1 MNKILSG
8 SIFLMLLFAWVSSAI
23 IGLSADEYF
32 HHINGLVRYEFLIS
46 LGEKKIFE
54 FRNNIIYPGLYDT
67 LSYAISQII
76 FLINK
81 KFYVGN
87 IDIIMHLINVSFS
100 TLSILG
106 LYLLTKK
113 LFNKKIALITI
124 LLALLNPF
132 FFGHM
137 GMNSKDIIVFFGFV
151 WFCYYFYLYCTENEN
166 VFKNL
171 IFFSF
176 FIGFGC
182 GVRLALL
189 MPILPIVLC
198 GFYYLTKKYKL
209 NYYSLLKRLSLHI
222 PIAFFFC
229 LFLVVLCWPHVIV
242 EINKSNFLEAF
253 SSVIKNTLSLKGG
266 PKLGLINGEFYE
278 VLNTPRTY
286 FLDILFYRIPFY
298 FSFLIFASYI
308 LMAFKRLNYKSDIKN
323 FNEIFYL
330 VNLTAFFPI
339 LVSVILSV
347 SIHDNI
353 RLFLFIIPFFC
364 IIAALSLNYFFETF
378 KNYFVTKVSL
388 VLILVLFSISFYRF
402 LMLSP
407 YQYTYVNFSYPF
419 FSKTVDKFEQD
430 YWGASYKELV
440 KNLKEKYSIEE
451 IRKFKFADCYGGQE
465 TLLYYLKKN
474 FGIKRLY
481 DIDERPLQATH
492 VALTNRSFANIRN
505 NPYTKSLV
513 DDKGNFLLSDLET
526 VLRSRDVKT
535 TCFKFYSGTDE
546 VTVSRNGVP
555 LSTIRKLDK

>member
-87 IDIIMHLINVSFS
+87 IDVIMHLINVSFS

-124 LLALLNPF
+124 LLTLLNPF

-189 MPILPIVLC
+189 MPISPIVLC
-198 GFYYLTKKYKL
+198 GLYYLTKKYKL

-242 EINKSNFLEAF
+242 EINKSNFFEAF
-253 SSVIKNTLSLKGG
+253 STVIKNTLSLKGG

-308 LMAFKRLNYKSDIKN
+308 LMIFKRLNYKTEIKN
-323 FNEIFYL
+323 FNKIFYL
-330 VNLTAFFPI
+330 VNLTALFPI
-339 LVSVILSV
+339 LVSVILSI

-353 RLFLFIIPFFC
+353 RLFLFIIPFLC

-378 KNYFVTKVSL
+378 KNYFVTKISL

-402 LMLSP
+402 LMLTP

-430 YWGASYKELV
+430 YWGVSYKELV

-481 DIDERPLQATH
+481 GIDERPLQATH

-526 VLRSRDVKT
+526 VLRSRNVKT

>member
-1 MNKILSG
+1 MLS
-8 SIFLMLLFAWVSSAI
+8 FAWVSSAI

-198 GFYYLTKKYKL
+198 GFYYLTKKYKS

-242 EINKSNFLEAF
+242 EINKSNFLEVF

-308 LMAFKRLNYKSDIKN
+308 LMVFKKLNYKSEIKN

-353 RLFLFIIPFFC
+353 RLFLFIIPFFS

-402 LMLSP
+402 LMLTP

-481 DIDERPLQATH
+481 GIDERPLQATH

-526 VLRSRDVKT
+526 VLRSRNVKT

>member
-1 MNKILSG
+1 
-8 SIFLMLLFAWVSSAI
+8 MLLFAWASSII

-32 HHINGLVRYEFLIS
+32 HHINGLVRYEFLVS

-54 FRNNIIYPGLYDT
+54 FRNNSIYPGLYDT
-67 LSYAISQII
+67 LSYAIAQIV
-76 FLINK
+76 FFINK
-81 KFYVGN
+81 KFYIGN
-87 IDIIMHLINVSFS
+87 IDIIMHFINVSFS
-100 TLSILG
+100 TLSVLG

-124 LLALLNPF
+124 LLTLMNPF

-151 WFCYYFYLYCTENEN
+151 WFCYYFYLYCTENKN

-171 IFFSF
+171 ILFSF

-189 MPILPIVLC
+189 MPILPVVLI
-198 GFYYLTKKYKL
+198 GFYYLIRKYKT
-209 NYYSLLKRLSLHI
+209 NYYSLVKRLSLHI
-222 PIAFFFC
+222 PLAFCFC

-242 EINKSNFLEAF
+242 EINKNNFFEVF
-253 SSVIKNTLSLKGG
+253 STVINNTLSLKGG

-278 VLNTPRTY
+278 TLNTPRTY
-286 FLDILFYRIPFY
+286 FLNILLYRIPIY
-298 FSFLIFASYI
+298 FSFLILATYF
-308 LMAFKRLNYKSDIKN
+308 LMIFKKLNYENEIKN
-323 FNEIFYL
+323 FNKIFYL
-330 VNLTAFFPI
+330 TNIIAFFPI
-339 LVSVILSV
+339 IISVILSI

-364 IIAALSLNYFFETF
+364 IVAALSLNYFFETF
-378 KNYFVTKVSL
+378 KNYFVNKL
-388 VLILVLFSISFYRF
+388 GFIILLILFSISFYRF
-402 LMLSP
+402 IMLTP
-407 YQYTYVNFSYPF
+407 YQYTYVNFSYPVF
-419 FSKTVDKFEQD
+419 NKTVDKFELD
-430 YWGASYKELV
+430 YWGTSYKELV

-505 NPYTKSLV
+505 NPSTKNLV
-513 DDKGNFLLSDLET
+513 DDKGNFLLSDFEK
-526 VLRSRDVKT
+526 VLRSPNVKT

>member
-124 LLALLNPF
+124 LLTLLNPF

-242 EINKSNFLEAF
+242 EINKSNFFEAF
-253 SSVIKNTLSLKGG
+253 STVIKNTLSLKGG

-308 LMAFKRLNYKSDIKN
+308 LMVFKRLNYKTEIKN

-330 VNLTAFFPI
+330 VNLTALFPI
-339 LVSVILSV
+339 LVSVILSI

-353 RLFLFIIPFFC
+353 RLFLFIIPFFS

-378 KNYFVTKVSL
+378 KNYFVTKISL

-402 LMLSP
+402 LMLTP

-526 VLRSRDVKT
+526 VLRSRNVKT

-555 LSTIRKLDK
+555 LSTIRKLEK

>member
-87 IDIIMHLINVSFS
+87 IDVIMHLINVSFS

-124 LLALLNPF
+124 LLTLLNPF

-198 GFYYLTKKYKL
+198 GLYYLTKKYKL

-242 EINKSNFLEAF
+242 EINKSNFFEAF
-253 SSVIKNTLSLKGG
+253 STVIKNTLSLKGG

-308 LMAFKRLNYKSDIKN
+308 LMIFKRLNYKTEIKN

-330 VNLTAFFPI
+330 VNLTALFPI
-339 LVSVILSV
+339 LVSVILSI

-353 RLFLFIIPFFC
+353 RLFLFIIPFLC

-378 KNYFVTKVSL
+378 KNYFVTKISL

-402 LMLSP
+402 LMLTP

-526 VLRSRDVKT
+526 VLRSRNVKT

>member
-81 KFYVGN
+81 RFYVGN

-124 LLALLNPF
+124 LLTLLNPF

-222 PIAFFFC
+222 PIAFFSC
-229 LFLVVLCWPHVIV
+229 LFLVVFCWPHVIV
-242 EINKSNFLEAF
+242 EINKSNFFEAF
-253 SSVIKNTLSLKGG
+253 STVIKNTLSLKGG

-286 FLDILFYRIPFY
+286 FLDILFYRMPFY

-308 LMAFKRLNYKSDIKN
+308 LMVFKRLNYKTEIKN

-330 VNLTAFFPI
+330 VNLTALFPI
-339 LVSVILSV
+339 FVSVILSI

-378 KNYFVTKVSL
+378 KNYFVTKISL

-402 LMLSP
+402 LMLTP

-440 KNLKEKYSIEE
+440 KNLKDKYSIEE

-513 DDKGNFLLSDLET
+513 DDKGIFLLSDLET
-526 VLRSRDVKT
+526 VLRSRNVKT

-555 LSTIRKLDK
+555 LSTIRKLEK